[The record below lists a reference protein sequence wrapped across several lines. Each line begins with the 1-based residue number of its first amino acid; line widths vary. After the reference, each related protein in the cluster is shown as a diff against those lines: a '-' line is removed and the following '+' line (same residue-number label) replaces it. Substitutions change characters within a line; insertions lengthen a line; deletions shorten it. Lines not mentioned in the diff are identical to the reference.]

1 MTILDPIVFICIISK
16 RDDLYL
22 NSEKERKIL
31 PISLATL
38 RSYQDEARVLADDL
52 AMVTMNL
59 TDKELTR
66 FGRSFERQFIRALP
80 TKEMADIH
88 LRHIK
93 EALLGGMVAKNQME
107 AEIQG
112 ETPGSNKVG
121 GPLAIRACY
130 LGIGDDWEDL
140 HGIYNTT
147 QNAWVTGAAQPWI
160 HNRTQLM
167 AAAAYGAAPFNPIRI
182 GENAVHVIYGISSI
196 HASPKL
202 ESVQFT
208 IDGKLKPILYCGW
221 AQKHAVGHTQ
231 RIKELDNAIILR
243 KDTTFYAEVFFSQ
256 AFGAISEFA
265 TDFPVLYGVSY
276 IKEPSL
282 RILEPTTAL
291 MVGAA
296 QQVVYV

>member
-1 MTILDPIVFICIISK
+1 LS
-16 RDDLYL
+16 
-22 NSEKERKIL
+22 
-31 PISLATL
+31 ISLGTL
-38 RSYQDEARVLADDL
+38 RGYQDEARVLADDL
-52 AMVTMNL
+52 AMVTRDL
-59 TDKELTR
+59 TDKELVR

-80 TKEMADIH
+80 TKQMVDIH

-93 EALLGGMVAKNQME
+93 EALLGGMLAKEQMD

-121 GPLAIRACY
+121 GPLAIRACF
-130 LGIGDDWEDL
+130 LGVGEDWEDIY
-140 HGIYNTT
+140 GIYGDT
-147 QNAWVTGAAQPWI
+147 QGAWTTGAAQPWI
-160 HNRTQLM
+160 HNSTTLM
-167 AAAAYGAAPFNPIRI
+167 VGAGYAAPYDPVKI

-202 ESVQFT
+202 ESLQFT

-243 KDTTFYAEVFFSQ
+243 KDTTFLAKAFFSR
-256 AFGAISEFA
+256 AYGDEVTRV

-276 IKEPSL
+276 IKEPAL
-282 RILEPTTAL
+282 RVLDPTTASI
-291 MVGAA
+291 VGAV
-296 QQVVYV
+296 QQIVYV

>member
-1 MTILDPIVFICIISK
+1 M
-16 RDDLYL
+16 
-22 NSEKERKIL
+22 
-31 PISLATL
+31 PISLGTL

-52 AMVTMNL
+52 AMVTRDL

-80 TKEMADIH
+80 TRQMADIH

-93 EALLGGMVAKNQME
+93 EALLGGMIAKETMD

-121 GPLAIRACY
+121 GPLAIRACF
-130 LGIGDDWEDL
+130 LGVGHDWEDL
-140 HGIYNTT
+140 NGIYRAS
-147 QNAWVTGAAQPWI
+147 QSAWSTGAAEPWI
-160 HNRTQLM
+160 HNETLLM
-167 AAAAYGAAPFNPIRI
+167 AGPGAAPAAPFAPVKI
-182 GENAVHVIYGISSI
+182 GENAVHVIYAISSI

-208 IDGKLKPILYCGW
+208 IDGKLKPMLYCGW

-243 KDTTFYAEVFFSQ
+243 KDTTFLATVFFSR
-256 AFGAISEFA
+256 AYGAPVDFV

-276 IKEPSL
+276 VKEPTL
-282 RILEPTTAL
+282 RVLVPVTATW
-291 MVGAA
+291 VGAA
-296 QQVVYV
+296 QQIVYV

>member
-1 MTILDPIVFICIISK
+1 MS
-16 RDDLYL
+16 
-22 NSEKERKIL
+22 
-31 PISLATL
+31 ISLGTL
-38 RSYQDEARVLADDL
+38 RGYQDEARVLADDL
-52 AMVTMNL
+52 AMVTRDL

-80 TKEMADIH
+80 TRQMADIH

-93 EALLGGMVAKNQME
+93 EALLGGMLAKEQMD

-112 ETPGSNKVG
+112 ETPGSNKTG
-121 GPLAIRACY
+121 GPLAIRACF

-140 HGIYNTT
+140 NGIHGGTLNSWT
-147 QNAWVTGAAQPWI
+147 TGAAQPWI
-160 HNRTQLM
+160 HSKTTLM
-167 AAAAYGAAPFNPIRI
+167 AGAGVYGTPWNAIKI

-202 ESVQFT
+202 ESLQFT
-208 IDGKLKPILYCGW
+208 IDGKLKPLLYCGW

-243 KDTTFYAEVFFSQ
+243 KDTTFKADVFFSH
-256 AFGAISEFA
+256 AFGAPVDFV

-276 IKEPSL
+276 IKEPAL
-282 RILEPTTAL
+282 RVLDPTSAATW
-291 MVGAA
+291 VGTV
-296 QQVVYV
+296 QEVVFTT